1 MALNAWIR
9 GSGWASKG
17 VLAAGILAVLLQSAP
32 LRAQGIPL
40 IRDDE
45 IETLVADYARPLL
58 KAAGLAQGNIQMKL
72 VNNKSFNAF
81 VLDGRNVYIHIGTLM
96 QAETPNQ
103 VIGVIAHEIGH
114 IDGAHVAAMR
124 SRMQR
129 EQTRML
135 LLRLLGIGAAIFS
148 GSGEAVVA
156 ADEIIVRGFL
166 AERRQQESA
175 ADQAGLRFLNATRQS
190 GRGMLET
197 FERLG
202 QQNRGFSEANPYLL
216 SHPIERV
223 RIAQLRDA
231 VTASPYYAT
240 KDPPELQ
247 LRHDLMRAKLFG
259 FTTPPQDV
267 YRTYPASDTS
277 LAARYARAIARNC
290 SGNCAQAVPD
300 IDGLIKEQPSNPF
313 FWELKGHV
321 YAREGKHAQAVPPLR
336 KALQLLGGRST
347 LIKMELAKSLVEMN
361 DPGQLDEAIR
371 ILEPALEASG
381 GEDASGYMVLARA
394 YAAKQRISEADL
406 AMARAHLIRGDHDQ
420 AVIFAKR
427 AQARL
432 APGSRAWLKADDIIK
447 IKPQTQN

>member
-1 MALNAWIR
+1 MACRAGLLVA
-9 GSGWASKG
+9 AA
-17 VLAAGILAVLLQSAP
+17 LAAILQSIAP
-32 LRAQGIPL
+32 SHAQGVPL

-45 IETLVADYARPLL
+45 IEALVSDYARPLL
-58 KAAGLAQGNIQMKL
+58 KAAGLAQGNIGMKL
-72 VNNKSFNAF
+72 VNNKAFNAF
-81 VLDGRNVYIHIGTLM
+81 VLDGRNVFIHIGTLM
-96 QAETPNQ
+96 QAQTPNE
-103 VIGVIAHEIGH
+103 VIGVIAHELGH

-124 SRMQR
+124 SRMAR

-135 LLRLLGIGAAIFS
+135 LLRLLGIGAAILS
-148 GSGEAVVA
+148 GSGGAVVA

-190 GRGMLET
+190 GLGMLET

-202 QQNRGFSEANPYLL
+202 QQNRAFSEANPYLQ

-223 RIAQLRDA
+223 RISHLRDA
-231 VTASPYYAT
+231 VTSSPYYGV

-267 YRTYPASDTS
+267 YRTYPASNTT

-290 SGNCAQAVPD
+290 SGNCAQAVPE
-300 IDGLIKEQPSNPF
+300 IDALIQEQPANPF

-321 YAREGKHAQAVPPLR
+321 YAREGKHVQAVPPLR
-336 KALQLLGGRST
+336 KALQLLGGRSS

-371 ILEPALEASG
+371 LLEPALEASG
-381 GEDASGYMVLARA
+381 EDAAGFTVLARA

-406 AMARAHLIRGDHDQ
+406 AMARAHLIRGDREQ

-427 AQARL
+427 AQAKL

-447 IKPQTQN
+447 IKPQDEN